1 MRLHHSLNQ
10 PYLSRM
16 FLLCLPRMCLYVAA
30 CTVLYRFT
38 CIHQALACTHT
49 HPGCNRDTCSSKIP
63 ISEASTAMSS
73 AKLYLGNT
81 ESGRV
86 DRLLARWRWSFFVKP
101 PSSTADFSQNPR
113 NRSTQKWPRHC
124 VPSSHACLT
133 NSHNM
138 ANSGYL
144 VFQLCWNK
152 SNTVVTFWFFHIAL
166 SKELLKPAVSQPKVE
181 HKAYQQRAS
190 WLQHWTCN
198 HLQPTM
204 KTTTLHMRGTPSCS
218 LQR

>member
-1 MRLHHSLNQ
+1 MNLRLHHSLNQ

-38 CIHQALACTHT
+38 YIHQALACTHT

-63 ISEASTAMSS
+63 ITDASTTMST

-81 ESGRV
+81 ESSREWTGCRQEE
-86 DRLLARWRWSFFVKP
+86 DEAFLWCLPLVKL
-101 PSSTADFSQNPR
+101 TFQNPR

-133 NSHNM
+133 NSHNK

-152 SNTVVTFWFFHIAL
+152 SNTVVPFWFFNIAL
-166 SKELLKPAVSQPKVE
+166 SKELLKPAVSQPKAE
-181 HKAYQQRAS
+181 HKAYRDNSNKGQAGCNIEHATISSR
-190 WLQHWTCN
+190 HW
-198 HLQPTM
+198 
-204 KTTTLHMRGTPSCS
+204 R
-218 LQR
+218 